1 MQAKKRQSGLPF
13 SRRVRHG
20 LHRLLHV
27 PGNRSLWG
35 SLLGI
40 AFLALMGAF
49 VALPLL
55 YVISNAF
62 KPLDEYFLFP
72 PRFFVQNPTLQNFSD
87 LAALM
92 QNSWVPF
99 TRYAFNTVFMT
110 FSGTLLHILFAS
122 MAAFV
127 LEKHVFP
134 GRKAF
139 FTLVT
144 TTLMFS
150 PVVMWVP
157 NMLIMSRL
165 GLMDTYW
172 ALILP
177 VTGMPLGLFLMKQ
190 FMSVVPDTLLEA
202 ARIDGMKEGRLFFTI
217 VMPIVRPAWMTLMI
231 LCIKDLWNATGAF
244 FIRSEQL
251 KTLPYAMNNILFAN
265 GGGAARA
272 GAGSAVGLVLI
283 SVPVLIFF
291 FAQRSI
297 IETMATSGIKE

>member
-1 MQAKKRQSGLPF
+1 MLAKKSREHLPL
-13 SRRVRHG
+13 SYRVRG
-20 LHRLLHV
+20 FVRRLLHV
-27 PGNRSLWG
+27 PQNRSALG
-35 SLLGI
+35 SVLGTALLM
-40 AFLALMGAF
+40 LMGAF

-62 KPLDEYFLFP
+62 KPLDEYFLYP
-72 PRFFVQNPTLQNFSD
+72 PKFFVQNPTFQNFSD
-87 LAALM
+87 LMLLM
-92 QNSWVPF
+92 QSSWVPF
-99 TRYAFNTVFMT
+99 TRYVFNTVFMT
-110 FSGTLLHILFAS
+110 ASGTFLHIMAAS

-177 VTGMPLGLFLMKQ
+177 VVGMPLGLFLMKQ
-190 FMSVVPDTLLEA
+190 FMSIVPDSLLEA
-202 ARIDGMKEGRLFFTI
+202 ARMDGMKEARLFFTI

-265 GGGAARA
+265 GGGSARA

-283 SVPVLIFF
+283 SVPILIFF

>member
-1 MQAKKRQSGLPF
+1 MTTGERRIGLSFP
-13 SRRVRHG
+13 RRIRAAW
-20 LHRLLHV
+20 RKLLKV
-27 PGNRSLWG
+27 PPNRSAWG
-35 SLLGI
+35 TVLGFLFLGI
-40 AFLALMGAF
+40 MGFL

-55 YVISNAF
+55 YTISNAF
-62 KPLDEYFLFP
+62 KPLDEYYLFP
-72 PRFFVQNPTLQNFSD
+72 PKFFVQNPTLQNFRD
-87 LAALM
+87 LMTLM
-92 QNSWVPF
+92 QSSWVPF
-99 TRYAFNTVFMT
+99 SRYVFNTVFMT
-110 FSGTLLHILFAS
+110 ATGTLLHILAAS

-127 LEKHVFP
+127 LEKHRFP
-134 GRKAF
+134 GRRAF

-144 TTLMFS
+144 STLMFS
-150 PVVMWVP
+150 PVVLWVP

-165 GLMDTYW
+165 HMMDTYW

-177 VTGMPLGLFLMKQ
+177 VIGMPLGLFLMKQ
-190 FMSVVPDTLLEA
+190 FMSVIPDSLLEA
-202 ARIDGMKEGRLFFTI
+202 ARIDGTREGRLFFTI

-251 KTLPYAMNNILFAN
+251 KTLPYAMNNIILT
-265 GGGAARA
+265 GGAARA

-291 FAQRSI
+291 FAQNSI